1 MRRMKAPLAGI
12 AFGVLA
18 ACSFRAPSVELDDG
32 PREVDAAPGH
42 DAPGDGALFT
52 CDFPGVQCPGGAPLR
67 VLSCGAG
74 AECWVGCVNGA
85 PQSPAQ
91 AMQFCANL
99 GMKLGAFDSAADE
112 SCVRGAGID
121 GQIMLGITQ
130 LADQLTTADGW
141 VRIADGV
148 PAAYLD
154 WATGQPNDG
163 GLVEDEEEQ
172 CAASSSNTQWHDVP
186 CATVASARW
195 ICRAPLSG

>member
-1 MRRMKAPLAGI
+1 MKAPLAGL

-18 ACSFRAPSVELDDG
+18 ACSFRAPNVELDDG
-32 PREVDAAPGH
+32 PREVDAAPGD

-52 CDFPGVQCPGGAPLR
+52 CDFPGVQCPGGVPLQ
-67 VLSCGAG
+67 VLACGVG
-74 AECWVGCVNGA
+74 GGECWVGCVHGT

-112 SCVRGAGID
+112 SCVRAAGID

-130 LADQLTTADGW
+130 LAGQGAPGDGW
-141 VRIADGV
+141 VRISDGM
-148 PAAYLD
+148 PAAYLN
-154 WATGQPNDG
+154 WAGGQPNDG
-163 GLVEDEEEQ
+163 GAVEDGGEQ
-172 CAASSSNTQWHDVP
+172 CAASSSNTQWQDLP
-186 CATVASARW
+186 CAPVASARW